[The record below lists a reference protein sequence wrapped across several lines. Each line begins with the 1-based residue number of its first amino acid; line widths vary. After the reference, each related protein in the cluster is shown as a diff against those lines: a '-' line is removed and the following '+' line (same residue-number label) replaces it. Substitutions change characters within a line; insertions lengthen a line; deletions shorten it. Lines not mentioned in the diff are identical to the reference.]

1 MKKIAIPVVLLV
13 LTVFL
18 VNAGSPRSS
27 MADPFFSDLRITEVS
42 VKGHKLH
49 IKGETDLPEG
59 SVLNMQLRLPG
70 WDNPGKGIKVHANNH
85 RFFIQV
91 DLPKKK
97 QWQGKLLQLKVNF
110 RPGDQPDHVKVKV
123 GIRGEK
129 LKGAKVKVNKEGKEL
144 EDSRLL
150 MLQ

>member
-1 MKKIAIPVVLLV
+1 MKRILIPLMLFI
-13 LTVFL
+13 LTVFPGNT
-18 VNAGSPRSS
+18 VFPGSS

-59 SVLNMQLRLPG
+59 SVLNMHLRLPG
-70 WDNPGKGIKVHANNH
+70 WDKPGKGIKVHANH
-85 RFFIQV
+85 RRFFIQV

-97 QWQGKLLQLKVNF
+97 GWEGSLVQLKVHF

-123 GIRGEK
+123 GTRGEK
-129 LKGAKVKVNKEGKEL
+129 LKGPNVKVLKEGKEL
-144 EDSRLL
+144 EENMLL
-150 MLQ
+150 ML

>member
-1 MKKIAIPVVLLV
+1 
-13 LTVFL
+13 
-18 VNAGSPRSS
+18 
-27 MADPFFSDLRITEVS
+27 DLRITEVS

-49 IKGETDLPEG
+49 IRGETDLPEG

-70 WDNPGKGIKVHANNH
+70 WDNPGKGIKVHANSH

-97 QWQGKLLQLKVNF
+97 EWQGKLFQLKVNF

-123 GIRGEK
+123 GTKGEK
-129 LKGAKVKVNKEGKEL
+129 LQGPKVKVRKEGKEL
-144 EDSRLL
+144 EENRLIL
-150 MLQ
+150 L